1 MQQLTSRDPAQKS
14 GSVKKETLIKA
25 KVQAQPQQRVSAAEL
40 AMQLGM
46 EFPSN
51 GLPVV
56 MDEQEGPVAVHAE
69 DLVSTGSCF
78 LTDYSGQMVTVQ
90 PMMGG

>member
-1 MQQLTSRDPAQKS
+1 MKHYAATNFQRSRAKV
-14 GSVKKETLIKA
+14 GSAKKETAILG
-25 KVQAQPQQRVSAAEL
+25 KVQAQSQQRVSAAEL
-40 AMQLGM
+40 AMQPGM

-56 MDEQEGPVAVHAE
+56 MDEEECPVAVRAD

-78 LTDYSGQMVTVQ
+78 LTDYSGQFDEPV
-90 PMMGG
+90 